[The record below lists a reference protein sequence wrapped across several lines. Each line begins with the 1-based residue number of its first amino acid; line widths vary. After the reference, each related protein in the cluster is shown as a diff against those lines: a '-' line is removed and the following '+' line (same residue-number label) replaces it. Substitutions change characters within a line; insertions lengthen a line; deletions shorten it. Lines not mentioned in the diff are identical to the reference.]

1 MLVRYPHQ
9 VINIR
14 TMVRLRRRS
23 SFSEKPLQHEL
34 HGCPL
39 HFEAQMVEVT
49 SEWPEMHMAPGPP
62 KKVGDATSKRRC
74 QVVESVMDVQGI
86 VRSTLHQDPKC
97 DGSISAGAQ
106 IRPDGQPY
114 IAALRMCLA

>member
-1 MLVRYPHQ
+1 
-9 VINIR
+9 
-14 TMVRLRRRS
+14 MVRLRRRS

-39 HFEAQMVEVT
+39 RVEAQMVEVF

-62 KKVGDATSKRRC
+62 KKVGMPPASG
-74 QVVESVMDVQGI
+74 VVKLLTVSWMFKVQGI
-86 VRSTLHQDPKC
+86 VRSTLHQYPKC

-106 IRPDGQPY
+106 IRPDGQPH
-114 IAALRMCLA
+114 IVALRMCLA

>member
-1 MLVRYPHQ
+1 
-9 VINIR
+9 
-14 TMVRLRRRS
+14 MVRLRRRS

-74 QVVESVMDVQGI
+74 EVVESVMDVQGLLDQRCTNI
-86 VRSTLHQDPKC
+86 QNVMGASLQVHKSGQMVNRTLL
-97 DGSISAGAQ
+97 
-106 IRPDGQPY
+106 PY
-114 IAALRMCLA
+114 ACALPNTTGMTRL